1 MDGTLLDLAYDDFIW
16 NHQLPIR
23 YAEQHQCSLEQST
36 QALFQFYQTHN
47 HTLNW
52 YSTRFW
58 TAKVGVD
65 TLALQQEFKHKVSLR
80 EGCLELLDY
89 LKSNGYPC
97 WLATNADCER
107 LKFKL

>member
-1 MDGTLLDLAYDDFIW
+1 MMILFGIISFLSVML
-16 NHQLPIR
+16 NK
-23 YAEQHQCSLEQST
+23 HQCSLEQST

-80 EGCLELLDY
+80 EGCLET
-89 LKSNGYPC
+89 S
-97 WLATNADCER
+97 R
-107 LKFKL
+107 LFKK